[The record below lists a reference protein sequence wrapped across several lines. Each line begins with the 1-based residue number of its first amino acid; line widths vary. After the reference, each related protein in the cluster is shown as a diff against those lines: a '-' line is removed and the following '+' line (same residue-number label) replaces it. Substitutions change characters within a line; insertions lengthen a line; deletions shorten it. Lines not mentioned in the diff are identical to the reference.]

1 MRSSGTSPSSWRSPN
16 PTGDQSTVKRADAEQ
31 SSVMATSHRDS
42 ASVPRV
48 GTTAEWSRLPV
59 GRHEYRQ
66 DTVLAV
72 VLAGGLALT
81 TFLYG
86 SAGTYG
92 DDQAAWW
99 VSALMIVANAAP
111 IAFRRRFPM
120 SVALVS
126 AVAFAATQLLR
137 VPEVFLVNFT
147 LFIALYTVG
156 AWCSDRVRS
165 EAVRWVVIGGMFAWL
180 FIAISFGWASPNS
193 LPNDTDSPVAPYVA
207 FSLLN
212 IFINVIYFGAAWY
225 AGNRAWASA
234 VARHQLAE
242 RTAELAAERERSAA
256 QAVTIE
262 RVRIARELHDVVA
275 HHVSLMG
282 VQAGAARRVLDRD
295 PGQASASLEVV
306 EENART
312 AVEELRRMLG
322 TLRSDDDAA
331 GGGTTG
337 GDGPSTEGIT
347 RIAELAESARVAG
360 HPAEY
365 VVVGTERPVPPTV
378 AAVAYRIVQ
387 EAVTNILKHA
397 GPTARA
403 DVRLRYLD
411 DSVEVEVADDGLG
424 ARAARSTSGS
434 GLGHVGMRE
443 RVDAVDGR
451 IEIGPRARG
460 GYLVRAWLPTT

>member
-1 MRSSGTSPSSWRSPN
+1 MPPLFGWRQAT
-16 PTGDQSTVKRADAEQ
+16 PTTAPATV
-31 SSVMATSHRDS
+31 VTM
-42 ASVPRV
+42 

-59 GRHEYRQ
+59 GRREFRQ
-66 DTVLAV
+66 DALLALVLGA
-72 VLAGGLALT
+72 GLAIT
-81 TFLYG
+81 TMLYG

-99 VSALMIVANAAP
+99 VSALLVVANAAP
-111 IAFRRRFPM
+111 VAFRRRWPM
-120 SVALVS
+120 TMAVVS
-126 AVAFAATQLLR
+126 ALAFAATQILH

-156 AWCSDRVRS
+156 AWCSDRVRA
-165 EAVRWVVIGGMFAWL
+165 ELVRWVVIGGMFAWL
-180 FIAISFGWASPNS
+180 FVAIAFGWAVPNA
-193 LPNDTDSPVAPYVA
+193 LPNDDGGLIPPYIA
-207 FSLLN
+207 LSLLN
-212 IFINVIYFGAAWY
+212 IVINVIYFGAAWY

-234 VARHQLAE
+234 VAKHELDL

-282 VQAGAARRVLDRD
+282 VQAGAARRVIGHD
-295 PGQASASLEVV
+295 PEQATASLGVV
-306 EENART
+306 EQSART

-322 TLRSDDDAA
+322 TLRADED
-331 GGGTTG
+331 G
-337 GDGPSTEGIT
+337 GDDVRAAPSTEGLG
-347 RIAELAESARVAG
+347 RIGELADSARTAG
-360 HPAEY
+360 HPTEY
-365 VVVGTERPVPPTV
+365 VVVGSVRDVPPTV
-378 AAVAYRIVQ
+378 SAVAYRIAQ
-387 EAVTNILKHA
+387 EAVTNVLKHA

-403 DVRLRYLD
+403 DVRVRYLD
-411 DSVEVEVADDGLG
+411 DGVEVEVTDDGLG

-443 RVDAVDGR
+443 RVAAVDGR

>member
-1 MRSSGTSPSSWRSPN
+1 ML
-16 PTGDQSTVKRADAEQ
+16 A
-31 SSVMATSHRDS
+31 
-42 ASVPRV
+42 
-48 GTTAEWSRLPV
+48 L
-59 GRHEYRQ
+59 
-66 DTVLAV
+66 VLA
-72 VLAGGLALT
+72 AGLAVT
-81 TFLYG
+81 TVLYG

-99 VSALMIVANAAP
+99 VSALMIVANAVP

-120 SVALVS
+120 SAAVVS
-126 AVAFAATQLLR
+126 ALAFAATQLLQ

-147 LFIALYTVG
+147 LFISLYSVG
-156 AWCSDRVRS
+156 AWCSDRMRA

-180 FIAISFGWASPNS
+180 FIAISFGWAVPNA
-193 LPNDTDSPVAPYVA
+193 LPNDEGSLIPPYIA
-207 FSLLN
+207 YSLLN
-212 IFINVIYFGAAWY
+212 IVINVIYFGAAWY

-234 VARHQLAE
+234 VARHQLDE

-282 VQAGAARRVLDRD
+282 VQAGAARRVIDRD
-295 PGQASASLEVV
+295 PAQATASLGVV
-306 EENART
+306 EESART

-322 TLRSDDDAA
+322 TLRSADEPGAGDHGVGDA
-331 GGGTTG
+331 
-337 GDGPSTEGIT
+337 PSTEGIA

-360 HPAEY
+360 HPTEY
-365 VVVGTERPVPPTV
+365 VVVGDERPVPPTV

-387 EAVTNILKHA
+387 EAVTNVLKHA

-411 DSVEVEVADDGLG
+411 DGVEVEVTDDGHG
-424 ARAARSTSGS
+424 DRAARNPSGS
-434 GLGHVGMRE
+434 GLGHIGMRE
-443 RVDAVDGR
+443 RVAAVDGR

>member
-1 MRSSGTSPSSWRSPN
+1 MT
-16 PTGDQSTVKRADAEQ
+16 T
-31 SSVMATSHRDS
+31 TSHRDS
-42 ASVPRV
+42 ASVSGV

-72 VLAGGLALT
+72 VLAGGLAVT

-92 DDQAAWW
+92 DDQAEWW

-126 AVAFAATQLLR
+126 AVAFAATQLLQ

-156 AWCSDRVRS
+156 AWCSDRVRA

-180 FIAISFGWASPNS
+180 FVAISFGWASPNA

-207 FSLLN
+207 ISLLN
-212 IFINVIYFGAAWY
+212 IVINVIYFGAAWY

-234 VARHQLAE
+234 VARHELAE

-282 VQAGAARRVLDRD
+282 VQAGAARRVIDRD
-295 PGQASASLEVV
+295 PAQATASLGVV
-306 EENART
+306 EESART

-322 TLRSDDDAA
+322 TLRSDDDADGLA
-331 GGGTTG
+331 TAG

-365 VVVGTERPVPPTV
+365 VVVGDERPVPPTV

-411 DSVEVEVADDGLG
+411 GGVEVEVADDGLG

-443 RVDAVDGR
+443 RVAAVDGR

>member
-1 MRSSGTSPSSWRSPN
+1 MRSSGTSPSSGRSPN

>member
-1 MRSSGTSPSSWRSPN
+1 M
-16 PTGDQSTVKRADAEQ
+16 
-31 SSVMATSHRDS
+31 
-42 ASVPRV
+42 

-59 GRHEYRQ
+59 GRRELRQ
-66 DTVLAV
+66 DALLAV
-72 VLAGGLALT
+72 VLGVGLAIT
-81 TFLYG
+81 TTLYT
-86 SAGTYG
+86 SAGTYA

-111 IAFRRRFPM
+111 IAFRRRWPM
-120 SVALVS
+120 TVAVVS
-126 AVAFAATQLLR
+126 ALAFAATQILH

-156 AWCSDRVRS
+156 AWCSDRVRA
-165 EAVRWVVIGGMFAWL
+165 EVVRWVVIGGMFAWL
-180 FIAISFGWASPNS
+180 FVAIVFGWAVPTA
-193 LPNDTDSPVAPYVA
+193 LPNDHDALIPPYIA

-212 IFINVIYFGAAWY
+212 VVINVIYFGAAWY

-234 VARHQLAE
+234 VAKHELDD

-282 VQAGAARRVLDRD
+282 VQAGAARRVIDRD
-295 PGQASASLEVV
+295 PAQATTSLGVV
-306 EENART
+306 EESART

-322 TLRSDDDAA
+322 TLRSADDADRPA
-331 GGGTTG
+331 GTG
-337 GDGPSTEGIT
+337 VREGDGPSTEGLG
-347 RIAELAESARVAG
+347 RIGELADAARTAG
-360 HPAEY
+360 HPTEY
-365 VVVGTERPVPPTV
+365 VVVGEARAVPPTV
-378 AAVAYRIVQ
+378 SAVAYRIAQ
-387 EAVTNILKHA
+387 EAVTNVLKHA

-403 DVRLRYLD
+403 DVRVRYLTD
-411 DSVEVEVADDGLG
+411 GVEVEVTDDGHG
-424 ARAARSTSGS
+424 ERAAANTTGS

-443 RVDAVDGR
+443 RVAAVGGR

-460 GYLVRAWLPTT
+460 GWLVRAWLPTT

>member
-1 MRSSGTSPSSWRSPN
+1 MRSSGTSPSSGRSPN

-225 AGNRAWASA
+225 AGNRAWVSA

-295 PGQASASLEVV
+295 PGQASASLGVV

>member
-1 MRSSGTSPSSWRSPN
+1 M
-16 PTGDQSTVKRADAEQ
+16 
-31 SSVMATSHRDS
+31 
-42 ASVPRV
+42 

-59 GRHEYRQ
+59 GRREHRQ
-66 DTVLAV
+66 DAVLAL
-72 VLAGGLALT
+72 VLAAGLAVT
-81 TFLYG
+81 TVLYG

-99 VSALMIVANAAP
+99 VSALMIVANAVP

-120 SVALVS
+120 SAAVVS
-126 AVAFAATQLLR
+126 ALAFAATQLLQ

-147 LFIALYTVG
+147 LFISLYSVG
-156 AWCSDRVRS
+156 AWCSDRVRA

-180 FIAISFGWASPNS
+180 FIAISFGWAVPNA
-193 LPNDTDSPVAPYVA
+193 LPNDAGSLIPPYIA
-207 FSLLN
+207 YSLLN
-212 IFINVIYFGAAWY
+212 IVINVIYFGAAWY

-234 VARHQLAE
+234 VARHQLDE

-282 VQAGAARRVLDRD
+282 VQAGAARRVIDRD
-295 PGQASASLEVV
+295 PAQATASLGVV
-306 EENART
+306 EESART

-322 TLRSDDDAA
+322 TLRSADEPGAGDRGAGDA
-331 GGGTTG
+331 
-337 GDGPSTEGIT
+337 PSTEGIA
-347 RIAELAESARVAG
+347 RIVELAESARVAG
-360 HPAEY
+360 HPTEY
-365 VVVGTERPVPPTV
+365 VVVGDERPVPPTV

-387 EAVTNILKHA
+387 EAVTNVLKHA

-411 DSVEVEVADDGLG
+411 DGVEVEVTDDGLG
-424 ARAARSTSGS
+424 DRAARNPSGS
-434 GLGHVGMRE
+434 GLGHIGMRE
-443 RVDAVDGR
+443 RVAAVDGR

>member
-1 MRSSGTSPSSWRSPN
+1 M
-16 PTGDQSTVKRADAEQ
+16 
-31 SSVMATSHRDS
+31 
-42 ASVPRV
+42 
-48 GTTAEWSRLPV
+48 

-72 VLAGGLALT
+72 VLAGGLAVT

-126 AVAFAATQLLR
+126 AVAFAATQLLQ

-156 AWCSDRVRS
+156 AWCSDRVRA

-180 FIAISFGWASPNS
+180 FVAISFGWASPNA

-207 FSLLN
+207 ISLLN
-212 IFINVIYFGAAWY
+212 IVINVIYFGAAWY

-234 VARHQLAE
+234 VARHELAE

-282 VQAGAARRVLDRD
+282 VQAGAARRVIDRD
-295 PGQASASLEVV
+295 PAQATASLGVV
-306 EENART
+306 EESART

-322 TLRSDDDAA
+322 TLRSDDDAV
-331 GGGTTG
+331 GLGTPH

-365 VVVGTERPVPPTV
+365 VVVGDERPVPPTV

-411 DSVEVEVADDGLG
+411 DGVEVEVTDDGLG

-443 RVDAVDGR
+443 RVTAVDGR

>member
-1 MRSSGTSPSSWRSPN
+1 VDFAIFARNR
-16 PTGDQSTVKRADAEQ
+16 QKRADAEQ

-42 ASVPRV
+42 ASVSRV

-180 FIAISFGWASPNS
+180 FVAISFGWASPNS

-207 FSLLN
+207 ISLLN

-295 PGQASASLEVV
+295 PGQASASLGVV

-322 TLRSDDDAA
+322 TLRSDDDAV

-347 RIAELAESARVAG
+347 RIAELAESARGAG

-365 VVVGTERPVPPTV
+365 VVVGDERPVPPTV

-411 DSVEVEVADDGLG
+411 DGVEVEVADDGLG
-424 ARAARSTSGS
+424 TRAARSTSGS

-443 RVDAVDGR
+443 RVAAVDGR

>member
-1 MRSSGTSPSSWRSPN
+1 
-16 PTGDQSTVKRADAEQ
+16 
-31 SSVMATSHRDS
+31 
-42 ASVPRV
+42 
-48 GTTAEWSRLPV
+48 
-59 GRHEYRQ
+59 
-66 DTVLAV
+66 
-72 VLAGGLALT
+72 
-81 TFLYG
+81 
-86 SAGTYG
+86 
-92 DDQAAWW
+92 
-99 VSALMIVANAAP
+99 
-111 IAFRRRFPM
+111 
-120 SVALVS
+120 
-126 AVAFAATQLLR
+126 
-137 VPEVFLVNFT
+137 
-147 LFIALYTVG
+147 
-156 AWCSDRVRS
+156 
-165 EAVRWVVIGGMFAWL
+165 
-180 FIAISFGWASPNS
+180 
-193 LPNDTDSPVAPYVA
+193 
-207 FSLLN
+207 
-212 IFINVIYFGAAWY
+212 
-225 AGNRAWASA
+225 
-234 VARHQLAE
+234 
-242 RTAELAAERERSAA
+242 
-256 QAVTIE
+256 
-262 RVRIARELHDVVA
+262 VRIARELHDVVA

>member
-1 MRSSGTSPSSWRSPN
+1 M
-16 PTGDQSTVKRADAEQ
+16 
-31 SSVMATSHRDS
+31 
-42 ASVPRV
+42 
-48 GTTAEWSRLPV
+48 GTTTEWSRLPV
-59 GRHEYRQ
+59 GRREHRQ
-66 DTVLAV
+66 DAVLAL
-72 VLAGGLALT
+72 VLAAGLAVT
-81 TFLYG
+81 TVLYG

-99 VSALMIVANAAP
+99 VSALMIVANAVP

-120 SVALVS
+120 SAAVVS
-126 AVAFAATQLLR
+126 ALAFAATQLLQ

-147 LFIALYTVG
+147 LFISLYSVG
-156 AWCSDRVRS
+156 AWCSDRVRA

-180 FIAISFGWASPNS
+180 FIAISFGWAVPNA
-193 LPNDTDSPVAPYVA
+193 LPNDEGSLIPPYIA
-207 FSLLN
+207 YSLLN
-212 IFINVIYFGAAWY
+212 IVINVIYFGAAWY

-234 VARHQLAE
+234 VARHQLDE

-282 VQAGAARRVLDRD
+282 VQAGAARRVIDRD
-295 PGQASASLEVV
+295 PDQATASLGVV
-306 EENART
+306 EESART

-322 TLRSDDDAA
+322 TLRSADEPGAGDHGVGDA
-331 GGGTTG
+331 
-337 GDGPSTEGIT
+337 PSTEGIA

-360 HPAEY
+360 HPTEY
-365 VVVGTERPVPPTV
+365 VVVGDERPVPPTV

-387 EAVTNILKHA
+387 EAVTNVLKHA

-411 DSVEVEVADDGLG
+411 DGVEVEVTDDGHG
-424 ARAARSTSGS
+424 DRAARNPSGS
-434 GLGHVGMRE
+434 GLGHIGMRE
-443 RVDAVDGR
+443 RVAAVDGR

>member
-1 MRSSGTSPSSWRSPN
+1 M
-16 PTGDQSTVKRADAEQ
+16 
-31 SSVMATSHRDS
+31 
-42 ASVPRV
+42 

-59 GRHEYRQ
+59 GRREYRQ
-66 DTVLAV
+66 DTVLAL
-72 VLAGGLALT
+72 VLAAGLAVT
-81 TFLYG
+81 TVLYG

-99 VSALMIVANAAP
+99 VSALMIVANAVP

-120 SVALVS
+120 SAAVVS
-126 AVAFAATQLLR
+126 ALAFAATQLLH

-147 LFIALYTVG
+147 LFISLYSVG
-156 AWCSDRVRS
+156 AWCSDRVRA

-180 FIAISFGWASPNS
+180 FIAISFGWAVPNA
-193 LPNDTDSPVAPYVA
+193 LPNDEGALIPPYIA
-207 FSLLN
+207 YSLLN
-212 IFINVIYFGAAWY
+212 IVINVIYFGAAWY

-234 VARHQLAE
+234 VARHQLDE

-282 VQAGAARRVLDRD
+282 VQAGAARRVIDRD
-295 PGQASASLEVV
+295 PAQATASLGVV
-306 EENART
+306 EESART

-322 TLRSDDDAA
+322 TLRSVDEPRA
-331 GGGTTG
+331 GDPGV
-337 GDGPSTEGIT
+337 GDGPSTEGIA
-347 RIAELAESARVAG
+347 RIGELAESARVAG
-360 HPAEY
+360 HPTEY
-365 VVVGTERPVPPTV
+365 VVVGDERPVPPTV

-387 EAVTNILKHA
+387 EAVTNVLKHA

-411 DSVEVEVADDGLG
+411 DGVEVEVTDDGHG
-424 ARAARSTSGS
+424 ERAARNPSGS

-443 RVDAVDGR
+443 RVAAVDGR

>member
-1 MRSSGTSPSSWRSPN
+1 M
-16 PTGDQSTVKRADAEQ
+16 
-31 SSVMATSHRDS
+31 
-42 ASVPRV
+42 

-59 GRHEYRQ
+59 GRREHRQ
-66 DTVLAV
+66 DAVLAL
-72 VLAGGLALT
+72 VLAGGLTIT
-81 TFLYG
+81 TVLYG

-99 VSALMIVANAAP
+99 VSALMIVANAVP

-120 SVALVS
+120 SAAVVS
-126 AVAFAATQLLR
+126 ALAFAATQLLH

-147 LFIALYTVG
+147 LFISLYSVG
-156 AWCSDRVRS
+156 AWCADRVRA
-165 EAVRWVVIGGMFAWL
+165 EVVRWVVIGGMFAWL
-180 FIAISFGWASPNS
+180 FLAISFGWAVPNA
-193 LPNDTDSPVAPYVA
+193 LPNDEGALIPPYIA
-207 FSLLN
+207 YSLLN
-212 IFINVIYFGAAWY
+212 IVINVIYFGAAWY

-234 VARHQLAE
+234 VARHQLDE

-282 VQAGAARRVLDRD
+282 VQAGAARRVIDRD
-295 PGQASASLEVV
+295 PAQATASLGVV
-306 EENART
+306 EESART

-322 TLRSDDDAA
+322 TLRSADEPGTGDRGVGDA
-331 GGGTTG
+331 
-337 GDGPSTEGIT
+337 PSTEGIA
-347 RIAELAESARVAG
+347 RIVELAESARVAG
-360 HPAEY
+360 HPTEY
-365 VVVGTERPVPPTV
+365 VVVGNERPVPPTV

-387 EAVTNILKHA
+387 EAVTNVLKHA

-411 DSVEVEVADDGLG
+411 DGLEVEVTDDGHG
-424 ARAARSTSGS
+424 DRAARNPSGS
-434 GLGHVGMRE
+434 GLGHIGMRE
-443 RVDAVDGR
+443 RVAAVDGR